1 MGQDVQRYY
10 VTLSVLQLPIVAY
23 PFASCFFRKTGTFV
37 RFYPKKFTPGGEFR
51 TSVVGA
57 ALRGQGGDAAIKE
70 VNATGEMDKKELMK
84 KYESGRN
91 SAGIINIRLSP
102 AERVVLEDMMKKED
116 WLNVSGFI
124 KHKVF
129 GGNPDNAYRR
139 IIKRSAPE
147 DVQLLMRELLGELA
161 TQIGYLNYRF
171 GYEADQLGKIKDK
184 EKKAAK
190 RASLVKL
197 WKEAV
202 VSRTDAI
209 YEDCE
214 QILRHLSVNVDGL
227 RQNDI
232 RNIPDDILEKMV
244 DWDDTSSPVAIELG
258 RRINERHDRKMK
270 EYLANRKANDN
281 KEDR

>member
-1 MGQDVQRYY
+1 MHDQG
-10 VTLSVLQLPIVAY
+10 
-23 PFASCFFRKTGTFV
+23 SCVK
-37 RFYPKKFTPGGEFR
+37 
-51 TSVVGA
+51 
-57 ALRGQGGDAAIKE
+57 L
-70 VNATGEMDKKELMK
+70 
-84 KYESGRN
+84 
-91 SAGIINIRLSP
+91 RLSP
-102 AERVVLEDMMKKED
+102 TERVLLKDMMKKED

-124 KHKVF
+124 KHRIF
-129 GGNPDNAYRR
+129 GDNPDNAYRR
-139 IIKRSAPE
+139 IIKRSTPE

-171 GYEADQLGKIKDK
+171 GYETDQLDKINDK

-258 RRINERHDRKMK
+258 RRINERHERNMK
-270 EYLANRKANDN
+270 EYLASRKANDN